1 MASFDTIDSKDANTN
16 DLLDVITR
24 NSDEYPNV
32 TEQVSSAVQGLSKF
46 YAVKSTP
53 SDEFLYQY
61 DHVNQHIFDRNS
73 TIIHTELSNVLGL
86 LKSLYRDFYSMDN
99 PTPYMP
105 QPVSMPQ
112 PTMPQI
118 PMPTPTPQKDEKKPI
133 LQRLFSGGNKKEIS
147 KDSPYNSALQLIKDM
162 QEAMSLWYGLLDYH
176 AFGQSWQEFY
186 DYSGAVNYL
195 NSEIIEFKRRVPRI
209 LTAIDGGLRIGLD
222 QEKAKAGQILATAYQ
237 ATERHRM
244 DFDPNQQ

>member
-46 YAVKSTP
+46 YAVKSSRT
-53 SDEFLYQY
+53 DEFLYQY
-61 DHVNQHIFDRNS
+61 DHVNQHIFDRHS

-118 PMPTPTPQKDEKKPI
+118 PMPTPTPQKEEKKPI

-147 KDSPYNSALQLIKDM
+147 KDSPYNSILPLIKDM
-162 QEAMSLWYGLLDYH
+162 QNVMTSWYGLIDYH
-176 AFGQSWQEFY
+176 AFGQSWHEFH
-186 DYSGAVNYL
+186 DYSANMDYL
-195 NSEIIEFKRRVPRI
+195 SSESKEFRRRVPRI
-209 LTAIDGGLRIGLD
+209 ITAIDGGLRIGVE
-222 QEKAKAGQILATAYQ
+222 QEKAKAVQIVATAYQ